1 MLFHEQLLSIVSQVT
16 GVSQADVM
24 GRSRYRY
31 ICVAKQLYAYFL
43 RNKFKMKLKDIS
55 KVMNNHHASVIHN
68 LGVIDNMIWIK
79 DETVLKYIN
88 DIDTCLRNLD
98 SLNFIRKIKVN
109 VPIDCDMEGLKL
121 ALIEKFGCSIEF
133 VYE

>member
-16 GVSQADVM
+16 GVSQSDILSSA
-24 GRSRYRY
+24 RYRQ
-31 ICVAKQLYAYFL
+31 ICIAKQLYAHFL
-43 RNKFKMKLKDIS
+43 RNRFKLKLKDIS
-55 KVMNNHHASVIHN
+55 GIMKCHYA
-68 LGVIDNMIWIK
+68 
-79 DETVLKYIN
+79 TVLHSTNLIENLIWANDKLIIGYIN
-88 DIDTCLRNLD
+88 EIDTCLRNLD
-98 SLNFIRKIKVN
+98 GLNFVRKIKVN